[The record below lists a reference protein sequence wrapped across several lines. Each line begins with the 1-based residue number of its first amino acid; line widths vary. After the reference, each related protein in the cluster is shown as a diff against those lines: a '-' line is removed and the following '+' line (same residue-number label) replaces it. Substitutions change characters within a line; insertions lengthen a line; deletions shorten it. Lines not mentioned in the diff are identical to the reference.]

1 MNITF
6 YKDIYMSLRHA
17 TLHQLKIFTALARHL
32 NMTRA
37 AEGLHMTPGALSVQI
52 KQLSEAV
59 GAPLHEQIGKRL
71 FLTDAGRLVDAAS
84 RDVIERLER
93 LAMDLGKTQ
102 GLERGSLKLSIITS
116 AKYFAPRFLGAFC
129 KQHPGLEVALEV
141 TNRDRI
147 LERLKQN
154 LDDLYIMGQVPE
166 NLSAI
171 AQPFMENPLVVL
183 APSDHPLASER
194 DIDPARLAE
203 EPFIMREPGSGT
215 RLATERFFEQ
225 HGVRLRVRI
234 TLGSNEAV
242 KQTVA
247 GGLGLAVLSR
257 HTLTLDA
264 ASGAFAILDVRGF
277 PLLRQWYA
285 VYPMGKQISPVT
297 RAFLDYIA
305 AEGAS
310 RSSAPAGKARRR
322 KTRDASEIPNR

>member
-1 MNITF
+1 MP
-6 YKDIYMSLRHA
+6 LRHA
-17 TLHQLKIFTALARHL
+17 TLHQLKVFTAFVRHL
-32 NMTRA
+32 NVTRA
-37 AEGLHMTPGALSVQI
+37 AAELHMTPAALSIQI

-71 FLTDAGRLVDAAS
+71 SLTGAGRLVDAAS
-84 RDVIERLER
+84 RDIFERLER
-93 LAMDLGKTQ
+93 LVIDLAEAQ
-102 GLERGSLKLSIITS
+102 GLERGHLKLSIITT
-116 AKYFAPRFLGAFC
+116 AKYIAPHLLGAFC
-129 KQHPGLEVALEV
+129 KRHPGIEASMEMS
-141 TNRDRI
+141 NRDQI

-166 NLSAI
+166 NLSVI

-183 APSDHPLASER
+183 APADHPLALEQ
-194 DIDPARLAE
+194 DIDPARLAG
-203 EPFIMREPGSGT
+203 EPFIMRESGSGT
-215 RLATERFFEQ
+215 RLAAERFFEK
-225 HGVRLRVRI
+225 HGVRLTVRM

-257 HTLTLDA
+257 HALTLDA
-264 ASGAFAILDVRGF
+264 ASGAFAVLDVRGF

-285 VYPMGKQISPVT
+285 VYPMGKQLSTVT

-310 RSSAPAGKARRR
+310 NAVALTLAENKS
-322 KTRDASEIPNR
+322 